1 MFALSL
7 NDQQLK
13 SAVFFSKL
21 LSLSG
26 QQLMLDSEIGW
37 LAKDT
42 SVELENSPVRTLLEG
57 ELRDNYCVAFGE
69 GLSLSVVQSLCA
81 ELFPDEQRVSIVT
94 TRHRRQLLNLVAFE
108 LHPFETN
115 DIPSTQRLRDIAR
128 RFQLNLLPVTAQS
141 PAIKQPGLCLLDID
155 STVIDIECID
165 ELARAH
171 GVFDKV
177 AAITEA
183 AMRGELDF
191 EQSLRSRVAALQ
203 GLPVVTMQQLANG
216 LPINK
221 GFTNLV
227 LELKRNKWK
236 VALASGGFMPIA
248 KALATR
254 FELDFVI
261 ANNLMEEKGLYTG
274 KLTGDIVDAQHKAD
288 TLMRLMQQFDVP
300 ASQTMA
306 IGDGANDLL
315 MLNKAAV
322 GVAFHAKPKVAAAA
336 DVAIDEAS
344 LDNALLSLR

>member
-26 QQLMLDSEIGW
+26 QQLMLDSEMGW

-42 SVELENSPVRTLLEG
+42 TIELENSPVKTLLEG

-69 GLSLSVVQSLCA
+69 GLSLSVVQGLCA
-81 ELFPDEQRVSIVT
+81 DLFPDEQRVSIVA
-94 TRHRRQLLNLVAFE
+94 TRHRRQLLNLIAFE
-108 LHPFETN
+108 LHPF
-115 DIPSTQRLRDIAR
+115 DADDVPSKQKLRNVAQR
-128 RFQLNLLPVTAQS
+128 FNLNLLPVTADS

-155 STVIDIECID
+155 STVISIECID

-171 GVFDKV
+171 GVFDEV
-177 AAITEA
+177 AAVTES

-191 EQSLRSRVAALQ
+191 EQSLRSRVATLQ
-203 GLPVVTMQQLANG
+203 GLPVATMQQLANG
-216 LPINK
+216 LPVNK

-248 KALATR
+248 QALATR
-254 FELDFVI
+254 FELDFVV
-261 ANNLMEEKGLYTG
+261 ANRLVEHKGLYTG
-274 KLTGDIVDAQHKAD
+274 ELTGDIVDAQYKAD
-288 TLMRLMQQFDVP
+288 TLSRLMQHFDVLP
-300 ASQTMA
+300 SQTMA

-315 MLNKAAV
+315 MLEKAAV

-336 DVAIDEAS
+336 DVAIDDAS
-344 LDNALLSLR
+344 LDNALLALR